1 MPCNVCTHSV
11 ASFVH
16 TQTAAAFS
24 SATDASSRGWWHSS
38 AKAAA
43 VRAHRHAY
51 GLQSDV
57 DPTAQYC
64 HVHCVHQSS
73 TRLRSSVLQGAT
85 RGVRL
90 CGWPGCEFTA
100 QHSKCLIN
108 HKPNSQNHTIR
119 LAASH
124 SVSHIQQQQ
133 HAVVCPAAAASSP
146 ASAAVPAC
154 PHPAPLPLLAHPAAR
169 ADQHIAYLRPCQ
181 QQICL

>member
-11 ASFVH
+11 ASCVH

-51 GLQSDV
+51 RLQSDV

-64 HVHCVHQSS
+64 HVHCVHQCS

-90 CGWPGCEFTA
+90 CGWPGCKFTA
-100 QHSKCLIN
+100 QHSKCLI
-108 HKPNSQNHTIR
+108 KPQTQLSNSYNQTGC
-119 LAASH
+119 LPLSQSH
-124 SVSHIQQQQ
+124 SATTACCSMSSRSCFKPCKCSC
-133 HAVVCPAAAASSP
+133 ACMPASCTAAAA
-146 ASAAVPAC
+146 C
-154 PHPAPLPLLAHPAAR
+154 T
-169 ADQHIAYLRPCQ
+169 PCST
-181 QQICL
+181 C